1 MDLFENILHTITWG
15 IASLVDTIYRAFLY
29 LSGITVIQNNQANQ
43 GQNIIGNDF
52 LSSLLNAKF
61 GAGGNI
67 TFNTIYLQFMVF
79 GILILGI
86 TLIIATIKTFINKED
101 EVKSRNLVYQK
112 AGSSLLAMVIAPF
125 LFMVVVWGVSVI
137 ITTITNV
144 MMTSMGQQDN
154 SSIANLILGSCYN
167 GTDAMGLDWLS
178 IKSYTDL
185 KGEVGNIDNF
195 SYWLALIGCGCTLV
209 GFIMVSLTVVERII
223 HILFLYLI
231 SPFIMA
237 KNPLDQGRS
246 FEQWRD
252 LMLSKFF
259 SLAGIIV
266 CIYLFYILQGIL
278 MSMEVENASKSVV
291 ILLFLI
297 GGVFTF
303 TKAGTLVAHLISQG
317 SGNFE
322 GMSQATSMGMLNSGL
337 RIAGHAGLAASRGLV
352 AGAGGTL
359 SNVAR
364 GLRGVGSG
372 AGANGGAKAG
382 GMLGDGQ
389 AVKGATGKAEVGLGE
404 ATKQDAMQNMA
415 SSGAGGQGG
424 GFGDAVSRM
433 GVSGAFGY
441 MAGKVISKG
450 AGSIA
455 RGVNKAMHSTPVIKA
470 QNKLS
475 SVAEKVGDK
484 THLHPVQRVEK
495 AVSVHKGVK
504 AKKQAIRNVERGS
517 ALQEQAK
524 RVEKRQHNNQV
535 YSRAGG
541 LNFVKKQRE
550 KDEKQEAKKNKKEE

>member
-154 SSIANLILGSCYN
+154 SSIANLILGSCYS
-167 GTDAMGLDWLS
+167 GTETNVNWIGFE
-178 IKSYTDL
+178 SYTTM

-372 AGANGGAKAG
+372 AGANGGSKAG

-441 MAGKVISKG
+441 MAGKVLSKG

-504 AKKQAIRNVERGS
+504 AKKQALRGEKREN
-517 ALQEQAK
+517 ALQEKAK
-524 RVEKRQHNNQV
+524 RTEQRQHNNQV
-535 YSRAGG
+535 YSRAGS

-550 KDEKQEAKKNKKEE
+550 KDEKKEAKKNKKEE